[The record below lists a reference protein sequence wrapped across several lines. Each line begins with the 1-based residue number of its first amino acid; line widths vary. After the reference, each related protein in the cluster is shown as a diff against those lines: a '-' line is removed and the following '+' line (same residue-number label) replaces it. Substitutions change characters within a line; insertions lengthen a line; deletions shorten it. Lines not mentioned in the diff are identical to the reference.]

1 MTDYVAP
8 LPEMRFVLEETA
20 GLDAIAKLP
29 GFEDATPELVEQVL
43 TEAGK
48 FAAEVLAPLNRVGDE
63 EGSRLENGAVVTP
76 KGFREAYR
84 AFADGGWNSVPF
96 EPEWGG
102 QGLPWSI
109 SIALQ
114 EMWSSANMSIS
125 LCPLLTQG
133 AIEALQHHGSPE
145 QKATYLPKLI
155 SGQWTGTMNL
165 TEPQAGSDVGA
176 LRTRAVKDGDR
187 YRITGQKIFITYGE
201 QDLSENIVHLV
212 LARVADA
219 PPGTK
224 GISLFIVP
232 KFLPNPD
239 GSLGARND
247 LRCLSLEHKLGI
259 KASPTCVMAYGES
272 DGGAIGFLV
281 GEEQRGMEYMF
292 TMMNNARLSVGV
304 EGLAIGERALQ
315 QARAYARERV
325 QSRPV
330 DTKSGETATI
340 VRHPDVRRMLMTMRA
355 LVEAMRAL
363 TYLNAAA
370 LDHAR
375 RAPDETERAKTLMR
389 AELLTPLSKAWST
402 DRGFDV
408 ASLNIQIH
416 GGLGFIESTGAA
428 QHLRDIRIAPIYEG
442 TNGIQAIDLVSRKLG
457 RDQGGAMNALIAEMR
472 GDLKGLTA
480 DGDPDLSALANALK
494 AAIEDLAQA
503 TQWIVERL
511 KSGLPQVLAGA
522 TPYLDLA
529 GTTVGGWL
537 LARQALAARR
547 RLADGAKDD
556 GYLSGKIATALFF
569 ATNILPRAH
578 GFAAAVTGGGDSTLR
593 IAPDQI

>member
-8 LPEMRFVLEETA
+8 LSEMRFVLDETA
-20 GLDAIAKLP
+20 GLDAIARLP
-29 GFEDATPELVEQVL
+29 GFEDATPELVDQVL

-48 FAAEVLAPLNRVGDE
+48 FAAEVLAPINRIGDE

-76 KGFREAYR
+76 KGFPEAYR
-84 AFADGGWNSVPF
+84 AFAEGGWNSVPF
-96 EPEWGG
+96 EAEWGG
-102 QGLPWSI
+102 QGLPWSVA
-109 SIALQ
+109 IALQ
-114 EMWSSANMSIS
+114 EMWSSANMAFS

-133 AIEALQHHGSPE
+133 AIEALQRHGSPE
-145 QKATYLPKLI
+145 QKAAYLPKLI
-155 SGQWTGTMNL
+155 SGEWTGTMNL

-176 LRTRAVKDGDR
+176 LRTRAVKEGDR

-201 QDLSENIVHLV
+201 QDFSENIVHLV
-212 LARVADA
+212 LARTPNA
-219 PPGTK
+219 PAGTK

-259 KASPTCVMAYGES
+259 KASPTCVMAYGEN

-304 EGLAIGERALQ
+304 EGLAVAERALQ
-315 QARAYARERV
+315 QARSYARQRV

-330 DTKSGETATI
+330 DAKDGEAAPI

-370 LDHAR
+370 LDHAK
-375 RAPDETERAKTLMR
+375 RAPDEAARAKALMR

-402 DRGFDV
+402 DRGTDV
-408 ASLNIQIH
+408 ASINVQIH

-428 QHLRDIRIAPIYEG
+428 QHLRDVRITPIYEG
-442 TNGIQAIDLVSRKLG
+442 TNGIQAIDLVGRKLG
-457 RDQGGAMNALIAEMR
+457 RDRGAAMAALIAEMR
-472 GDLKGLTA
+472 ADAKTLGAEGDKDLTV
-480 DGDPDLSALANALK
+480 LTNALVP
-494 AAIEDLAQA
+494 ALDDLAKA

-511 KSGLPQVLAGA
+511 KSGLPQLLAGA

-529 GTTVGGWL
+529 GTTVGAWL

-547 RLADGAKDD
+547 RLAAGAEDA
-556 GYLSGKIATALFF
+556 GYLSGKIATALFY
-569 ATNILPRAH
+569 AANILPRAH
-578 GFAAAVTGGGDSTLR
+578 GLAAAVTDGADSTLR

>member
-8 LPEMRFVLEETA
+8 LAEMRFALDETV

-29 GFEDATPELVEQVL
+29 GFEDATAELVEQVL
-43 TEAGK
+43 AEAGK
-48 FAAEVLAPLNRVGDE
+48 FAAGVLAPLNRIGDE

-76 KGFREAYR
+76 KGFREAYH
-84 AFADGGWNSVPF
+84 AFAEGGWNSVPF
-96 EPEWGG
+96 EAEWGG
-102 QGLPWSI
+102 QGLPWSVA
-109 SIALQ
+109 IAVQ
-114 EMWSSANMSIS
+114 EMWSSANMAFS

-133 AIEALQHHGSPE
+133 AIEALQRHGSPE
-145 QKATYLPKLI
+145 QKAAYLPKLI
-155 SGQWTGTMNL
+155 SGEWTGTMNL

-201 QDLSENIVHLV
+201 QDFSENIVHLV
-212 LARVADA
+212 LARTPDA
-219 PPGTK
+219 PAGTK

-259 KASPTCVMAYGES
+259 KASPTCVMAYGEN

-304 EGLAIGERALQ
+304 EGLAVAERALQ
-315 QARAYARERV
+315 QARGYARERV

-330 DTKSGETATI
+330 DTKSGETAAI
-340 VRHPDVRRMLMTMRA
+340 VHHPDIRRMLMTMRA
-355 LVEAMRAL
+355 MVEAMRAL

-370 LDHAR
+370 LDHAKR
-375 RAPDETERAKTLMR
+375 GTDEAARNKALMR
-389 AELLTPLSKAWST
+389 AELLIPLSKAWST
-402 DRGFDV
+402 DRGIDV

-428 QHLRDIRIAPIYEG
+428 QHLRDVRITPIYEG
-442 TNGIQAIDLVSRKLG
+442 TNGIQAIDLVGRKLG
-457 RDQGGAMNALIAEMR
+457 RDQGAAMAALIDEMR
-472 GDLKGLTA
+472 TDMASLNG
-480 DGDPDLSALANALK
+480 DGDKDLAALAKAMAPAL
-494 AAIEDLAQA
+494 DNLAEA
-503 TQWIVERL
+503 TQWLVERL

-529 GTTVGGWL
+529 GTTVGAWQ
-537 LARQALAARR
+537 LARQAQAARR
-547 RLADGAKDD
+547 RLAAGGEDGD
-556 GYLSGKIATALFF
+556 YLSGKIATALFF
-569 ATNILPRAH
+569 AAHILPHTH
-578 GFAAAVTGGGDSTLR
+578 GLAATVTEGADSTLR
-593 IAPDQI
+593 LAPDQI

>member
-1 MTDYVAP
+1 MTDYAAP
-8 LPEMRFVLEETA
+8 LAEMRFVLEEIA
-20 GLDAIAKLP
+20 GLDTIAKLP

-48 FAAEVLAPLNRVGDE
+48 FAAEIFAPLNRIGDE

-76 KGFREAYR
+76 KGFRDAYR
-84 AFADGGWNSVPF
+84 AFAEGGWNSVPF

-114 EMWSSANMSIS
+114 EMWSSANMAIS

-133 AIEALQHHGSPE
+133 AIEALQRHGSPE

-176 LRTRAVKDGDR
+176 LRSRAVKDGDR

-201 QDLSENIVHLV
+201 QDFSDNIVHLV
-212 LARVADA
+212 LARTPDA

-259 KASPTCVMAYGES
+259 KASPTCVMAYGEN
-272 DGGAIGFLV
+272 DGAIGFLV

-304 EGLAIGERALQ
+304 EGLAIAERALQ

-330 DTKSGETATI
+330 DAKSGETATI
-340 VRHPDVRRMLMTMRA
+340 IRHPDVRRMLMTMRA

-370 LDHAR
+370 LDHAK
-375 RAPDETERAKTLMR
+375 RAPDESARSEALMR

-442 TNGIQAIDLVSRKLG
+442 TNGIQAIDLVGRKLG
-457 RDQGGAMNALIAEMR
+457 RDRGAAMAALIAEMR
-472 GDLKGLTA
+472 GDLKSLEA
-480 DGDPDLSALANALK
+480 DGDQDLSDLANALK
-494 AAIEDLAQA
+494 AAIEDLAAA
-503 TQWIVERL
+503 TGWITERL

-547 RLADGAKDD
+547 RLADGTKDE
-556 GYLSGKIATALFF
+556 GYLSCKIATAVFF

-578 GFAAAVTGGGDSTLR
+578 GLAAAVTGGADSTLR
-593 IAPDQI
+593 IASDQI

>member
-1 MTDYVAP
+1 MTDYAAP
-8 LPEMRFVLEETA
+8 LPEMRFVLDE
-20 GLDAIAKLP
+20 IAELRTIARLP
-29 GFEDATPELVEQVL
+29 GFEDATDELVDQIL
-43 TEAGK
+43 AEAGK
-48 FAAEVLAPLNRVGDE
+48 FATGVLAPINRAGDE

-76 KGFREAYR
+76 KGFREAYQ
-84 AFADGGWNSVPF
+84 AFAEGGWNSVPF
-96 EPEWGG
+96 ETEWGG
-102 QGLPWSI
+102 QGLPWTV

-114 EMWSSANMSIS
+114 EMWSSANMAFS

-133 AIEALQHHGSPE
+133 AIEALQRHGSPE
-145 QKATYLPKLI
+145 QKTSYLPKLI
-155 SGQWTGTMNL
+155 SGKWTGTMNL

-176 LRTRAVKDGDR
+176 LRTRAVKDGDC

-201 QDLSENIVHLV
+201 QDLSENIIHLV
-212 LARVADA
+212 LARTPNA
-219 PPGTK
+219 PAGTK

-232 KFLPNPD
+232 KFLPNAD

-259 KASPTCVMAYGES
+259 KASPTCVMAYGET

-304 EGLAIGERALQ
+304 EGLAIAERALQ
-315 QARAYARERV
+315 QARSYARERV

-330 DTKSGETATI
+330 DAKSADPAPI
-340 VRHPDVRRMLMTMRA
+340 IRHPDVRRMLMTMRS

-370 LDHAR
+370 LDHAK
-375 RAPDETERAKTLMR
+375 RAPDEAARSKALMR

-402 DRGFDV
+402 DRGIDV

-428 QHLRDIRIAPIYEG
+428 QHLRDVRIAPIYEG
-442 TNGIQAIDLVSRKLG
+442 TNGIQAIDLVGRKLG
-457 RDQGGAMNALIAEMR
+457 RDQGGAMATLIADMR
-472 GDLKGLTA
+472 ADVENLGAEGDQ
-480 DGDPDLSALANALK
+480 DLSALATAL
-494 AAIEDLAQA
+494 APALDDLAK
-503 TQWIVERL
+503 TTEWIVERL
-511 KSGLPQVLAGA
+511 KSELPQVLAGA

-547 RLADGAKDD
+547 RLAAGTDDD
-556 GYLSGKIATALFF
+556 GYLPGKIATALFF
-569 ATNILPRAH
+569 AANILPRVH
-578 GFAAAVTGGGDSTLR
+578 GLAAAVTNGADSTLR
-593 IAPDQI
+593 LPPDQV

>member
-1 MTDYVAP
+1 MTDYAAP
-8 LPEMRFVLEETA
+8 LPEMRFVLDE
-20 GLDAIAKLP
+20 IAELRTIARLP
-29 GFEDATPELVEQVL
+29 GFEDATDELVDQIL
-43 TEAGK
+43 AEAGK
-48 FAAEVLAPLNRVGDE
+48 FATGVLAPINRVGDE

-76 KGFREAYR
+76 KGFREAYQ
-84 AFADGGWNSVPF
+84 AFAEGGWNSVPF
-96 EPEWGG
+96 ETEWGG
-102 QGLPWSI
+102 QGLPWTV

-114 EMWSSANMSIS
+114 EMWSSANMAFS

-133 AIEALQHHGSPE
+133 AIEALQRHGSPG
-145 QKATYLPKLI
+145 QKTSYLPKLI
-155 SGQWTGTMNL
+155 SGKWTGTMNL

-176 LRTRAVKDGDR
+176 LRTRAVKDGDC

-201 QDLSENIVHLV
+201 QDLSENIIHLV
-212 LARVADA
+212 LARTPNA
-219 PPGTK
+219 PAGTK

-232 KFLPNPD
+232 KFLPNAD

-259 KASPTCVMAYGES
+259 KASPTCVMAYGET

-304 EGLAIGERALQ
+304 EGLAIAERALQ
-315 QARAYARERV
+315 QARSYARERV

-330 DTKSGETATI
+330 DAKSADPAPI
-340 VRHPDVRRMLMTMRA
+340 IRHPDVRRMLMTMRS

-370 LDHAR
+370 LDHAK
-375 RAPDETERAKTLMR
+375 RAPDEAARSKALMR

-402 DRGFDV
+402 DRGIDV

-428 QHLRDIRIAPIYEG
+428 QHLRDVRIAPIYEG
-442 TNGIQAIDLVSRKLG
+442 TNGIQAIDLVGRKLG
-457 RDQGGAMNALIAEMR
+457 RDQGGAMATLIADMR
-472 GDLKGLTA
+472 ADVENLGAEGDQ
-480 DGDPDLSALANALK
+480 DLSALAIAL
-494 AAIEDLAQA
+494 APALDDLAK
-503 TQWIVERL
+503 TTEWIVERL
-511 KSGLPQVLAGA
+511 KSELPQVLAGA

-547 RLADGAKDD
+547 RLAAGTDDD
-556 GYLSGKIATALFF
+556 GYLPGKIATALFF
-569 ATNILPRAH
+569 AANILPRVH
-578 GFAAAVTGGGDSTLR
+578 GLAAAVTNGADSTLR
-593 IAPDQI
+593 LPPDQV

>member
-8 LPEMRFVLEETA
+8 LSEMRFVLDEIA
-20 GLDAIAKLP
+20 GLDAVAKLP
-29 GFEDATPELVEQVL
+29 GYEDATPELVDQVL

-48 FAAEVLAPLNRVGDE
+48 FAAEMLAPLNRVGDE

-84 AFADGGWNSVPF
+84 AFAEGGWNSVPF
-96 EPEWGG
+96 DSQWGG
-102 QGLPWSI
+102 QGLPWALAN
-109 SIALQ
+109 ALQ
-114 EMWSSANMSIS
+114 EMWSSANMAFS

-133 AIEALQHHGSPE
+133 AIEALQRHGSPE
-145 QKATYLPKLI
+145 QQALYLPKLI
-155 SGQWTGTMNL
+155 SGEWTGTMNL

-176 LRTRAVKDGDR
+176 LRTRAVKEGER

-201 QDLSENIVHLV
+201 QDFSENIVHLV
-212 LARVADA
+212 LARTPNA
-219 PPGTK
+219 PAGTK

-259 KASPTCVMAYGES
+259 KASPTCVMAYGEN

-281 GEEQRGMEYMF
+281 GEEQRGMECMF

-304 EGLAIGERALQ
+304 EGLAVAERALQ
-315 QARAYARERV
+315 QARSYARQRV

-330 DTKSGETATI
+330 DAKGSEAMSI
-340 VRHPDVRRMLMTMRA
+340 IHHPDMRRMLMTMRA

-370 LDHAR
+370 LDHAK
-375 RAPDETERAKTLMR
+375 RAPDEAARAKALAR

-402 DRGFDV
+402 DRGTEV
-408 ASLNIQIH
+408 ASLNIQVH

-428 QHLRDIRIAPIYEG
+428 QHLRDVRITPIYEG
-442 TNGIQAIDLVSRKLG
+442 TNGIQAIDLVGRKLG
-457 RDQGGAMNALIAEMR
+457 RDQGAAMTALIAEMR
-472 GDLKGLTA
+472 ADAKSLSGHGDAT
-480 DGDPDLSALANALK
+480 LSALAQALTP
-494 AAIEDLAQA
+494 ALDDLAKT
-503 TQWIVERL
+503 TQWILERL
-511 KSGLPQVLAGA
+511 KSALPQVLAGA
-522 TPYLDLA
+522 TPYLELA
-529 GTTVGGWL
+529 ATTVGGWL
-537 LARQALAARR
+537 MARQALAARR
-547 RLADGAKDD
+547 RLASGTADD
-556 GYLSGKIATALFF
+556 GYLSGKIATAEFYAF
-569 ATNILPRAH
+569 NILPRVHPLAT
-578 GFAAAVTGGGDSTLR
+578 AVNGGADSTLR
-593 IAPDQI
+593 LAPEQI